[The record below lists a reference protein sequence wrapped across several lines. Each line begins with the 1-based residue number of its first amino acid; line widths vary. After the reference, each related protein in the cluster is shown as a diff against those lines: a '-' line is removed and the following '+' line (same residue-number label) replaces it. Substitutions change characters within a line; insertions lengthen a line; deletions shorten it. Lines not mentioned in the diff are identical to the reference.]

1 MNSLPS
7 LTLSEDTQ
15 EVEKMV
21 PPGFRGQVYF
31 YYPLGKLTTFRIGGP
46 AEVLA
51 EPKDRED
58 LVKIVRWCEEH
69 HFPLTV
75 LGGGTNLLVA
85 DTGVRGVVLRL
96 NHFRRL
102 RIRGNKVYA
111 EAGVKLG
118 SLLRACAKAG
128 LSGLEGLVGIP
139 GTVGGALVMNAGTR
153 YGEIGQ
159 YLQEAEVVEPSGHIL
174 TVPAKDLGLAYRRSN
189 LRETRRILLSALFQ
203 LHPEDP
209 ERIQQKMKELDEYRR
224 RTQPLTMPNAGCI
237 WKNPPG
243 ESAGRLIELA
253 GCKGWREGDAQVST
267 LHANFIVNL
276 GAARAQDVLRLMN
289 RVRQAVKEKFG
300 ILLEPEVQWLGEHQE
315 WESKEYSF

>member
-1 MNSLPS
+1 MKSPS
-7 LTLSEDTQ
+7 PPLVEDTQ
-15 EVEKMV
+15 PAAKMV
-21 PPGFRGQVYF
+21 PPGFRGQVHF

-58 LVKIVRWCEEH
+58 LVELVRWCEEH
-69 HFPLTV
+69 HIPLTV
-75 LGGGTNLLVA
+75 LGGGANLLVA
-85 DTGVRGVVLRL
+85 DAGVRGVVLRL
-96 NHFRRL
+96 NHFRKL
-102 RIRGNKVYA
+102 RIKGNEIYA

-118 SLLRACAKAG
+118 SLLKACAEAG

-159 YLQEAEVVEPSGHIL
+159 YLQEAEVVEPSGRIRKVL
-174 TVPAKDLGLAYRRSN
+174 AKDLGLAYRRSN
-189 LRETRRILLSALFQ
+189 LRETRRILISALFQ

-209 ERIQQKMKELDEYRR
+209 ERIRQKMEELDAYRK

-276 GAARAQDVLRLMN
+276 GSARAQDVLRLMK
-289 RVRQAVKEKFG
+289 RVQQTVKEKFG
-300 ILLEPEVQWLGEHQE
+300 IILEPEVQLLGEHQE
-315 WESKEYSF
+315 WESEEYSF